1 MKFFD
6 EKTEVLVFFMV
17 KITKKSSV
25 LQILN
30 CARAVKT
37 KIIKTRKC
45 LFRNLDRDGNL
56 TIVASYLIKQ
66 HGLFFKKDFMF
77 CTQRLRK
84 GGRFQCK
91 LEDLNC

>member
-6 EKTEVLVFFMV
+6 EKTEVLAFFMV

-66 HGLFFKKDFMF
+66 HGLFFKKGLYVLYPKIKERGAVSM
-77 CTQRLRK
+77 
-84 GGRFQCK
+84 
-91 LEDLNC
+91 